1 MVPKNVVPL
10 QCLHL
15 LFVQIF
21 YLPLSL
27 WRNSFLGFFHL
38 KFSAYKINGLT
49 FSLVCIHDKSN
60 IIFVWEIL
68 YGTNNMTRYFS
79 NLARKNIW
87 CKKTIQSENDSACMI
102 FLAYRHV
109 RYIKTSIWL
118 KPSILLLWYHL
129 RKARQKNI
137 TQKEIKF
144 PFGWCSWIF
153 DLTSDGQDTTIIKF
167 NHESFQV
174 YSITTLLTLRFEYQ
188 ISKGVISPPVKYI
201 F

>member
-1 MVPKNVVPL
+1 M
-10 QCLHL
+10 
-15 LFVQIF
+15 F
-21 YLPLSL
+21 YLPLYL
-27 WRNSFLGFFHL
+27 WRYPFLVIFHL

-49 FSLVCIHDKSN
+49 FSLVCIHDKNN

-87 CKKTIQSENDSACMI
+87 CKNTIRSENDSAWMI
-102 FLAYRHV
+102 FLVYRYV

-153 DLTSDGQDTTIIKF
+153 DLTSDGQDTIIIKF
-167 NHESFQV
+167 NHESF
-174 YSITTLLTLRFEYQ
+174 SIIQYKYTPDANIWMSDFQGGDISACEIYILIFWLSYKLLKNIWE
-188 ISKGVISPPVKYI
+188 
-201 F
+201 